1 MKRLLDLSSRMA
13 VCDAN
18 YLRLRKLLPDF
29 GLGQSRAVLLPAFAS
44 QRAGAAHRL
53 LLCVTESFRYTSTV
67 ALTVELDEPAPAWFR
82 SPRLQVRLYHDA
94 GTAEVTG
101 YQDKTQF
108 KAVYVD
114 DDLPRFNGDEKN
126 QLNLFLADWLT
137 LCLEGGL
144 GEPLLPACLGPASAA
159 SFRDG

>member
-29 GLGQSRAVLLPAFAS
+29 SMGQSRCVLLPAFAS
-44 QRAGAAHRL
+44 QRTGATHRL

-108 KAVYVD
+108 KAVYSE

-126 QLNLFLADWLT
+126 QLNLFLADWLI
-137 LCLEGGL
+137 LCLESGL
-144 GEPLLPACLGPASAA
+144 GESLLPDCLGSASY
-159 SFRDG
+159 RDG